1 LCSPSQDEVEEKE
14 IAMNRVKKSA
24 VQTPKAKVKPP
35 VKKGCC
41 CAGGSKPGR
50 GKEKSMP
57 APKSAGDAA

>member
-1 LCSPSQDEVEEKE
+1 MCSPSQDEIEEKE

-50 GKEKSMP
+50 AKEKSTS
-57 APKSAGDAA
+57 APKSAADKV